1 MPTSQ
6 SEAHIHLETFSKLLK
21 RNAILDIGE
30 QLVSFGGSVVN
41 AVIEA
46 RKKKKD
52 NHLTPVKAA
61 FKEAKMGIGDK
72 LNPKQ
77 ELVLIKSSHVKLTE
91 IISELELSGDDK
103 ELSKIAFM
111 LNQANQAI
119 ATQLKT
125 KAQATSFGFATNFVP
140 ITKYLA
146 KLISLLTP
154 VLATYAI
161 TKKEI
166 NSSGF
171 SDVNINAEAGHIIH
185 ETMIGCLTYAGIG
198 APNEALGQFIDD
210 TKPNGKIL
218 SSLKQIA
225 PTIESQQGIVRD
237 AQSTT
242 RKYQPIL
249 PNDPVI
255 RPVEGY
261 VSTGRPT
268 VKGYA
273 V

>member
-1 MPTSQ
+1 MPTNQ

-77 ELVLIKSSHVKLTE
+77 ELVLIRSSHVKLTE
-91 IISELELSGDDK
+91 IISELELYGDDK

-125 KAQATSFGFATNFVP
+125 KAQATSFGFATNFLPIAKYVAKGAMMASSVVIDKT
-140 ITKYLA
+140 ITKD
-146 KLISLLTP
+146 K
-154 VLATYAI
+154 
-161 TKKEI
+161 I

-171 SDVNINAEAGHIIH
+171 SDVNINAEAGRIIH
-185 ETMIGCLTYAGIG
+185 ETMMGCLTYAGIG

-210 TKPNGKIL
+210 TKPDGKIL
-218 SSLKQIA
+218 SSLKQMA
-225 PTIESQQGIVRD
+225 TTIEAQQGIVRD

-242 RKYQPIL
+242 IKSQPIL

-255 RPVEGY
+255 QPGGGC
-261 VSTGRPT
+261 VSIDKPT